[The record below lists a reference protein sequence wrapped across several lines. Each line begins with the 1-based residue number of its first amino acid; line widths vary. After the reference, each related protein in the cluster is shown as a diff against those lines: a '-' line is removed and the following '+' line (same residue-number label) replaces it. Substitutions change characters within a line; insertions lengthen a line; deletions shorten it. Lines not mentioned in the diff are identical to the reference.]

1 MERDKSTT
9 VAGNPASLQH
19 NLHYCGELDLWSE
32 AFPGIPEG
40 SYGVWGNEL
49 YLVIPLQPP
58 AQAESP
64 S

>member
-1 MERDKSTT
+1 MERNKSTT

-19 NLHYCGELDLWSE
+19 NINYCGELDLWSE

-40 SYGVWGNEL
+40 SYSVWGNEL

-58 AQAESP
+58 APAESP